1 MYSEDR
7 DLFKVL
13 RQGTAVLL
21 MLTAV
26 ISVLSCSMAGKIR
39 DLISGGV
46 KADISMPVTKD
57 IEPEEVMQTVEA
69 EDHVEGEPIIMNAQL
84 DEDSGEMVA
93 VDVISESRVVARFN
107 NVSERLG
114 QVSISFDIVVPSSLL
129 SSDLQLRFSPV
140 MHIGSEDR
148 KLESLN
154 LTGAGYRGRQLKG
167 YQRYR

>member
-93 VDVISESRVVARFN
+93 VDVIR
-107 NVSERLG
+107 
-114 QVSISFDIVVPSSLL
+114 
-129 SSDLQLRFSPV
+129 
-140 MHIGSEDR
+140 DR
-148 KLESLN
+148 KSVV
-154 LTGAGYRGRQLKG
+154 
-167 YQRYR
+167 